1 MPSLST
7 KNYTSA
13 QVTQIKQAFAF
24 LNEGA
29 PATGPQLSI
38 WLDRQIRGTVHQHYS
53 RIESNQ
59 ADAAATVSVE
69 GF

>member
-13 QVTQIKQAFAF
+13 QVTKIQLAFAD
-24 LNEGA
+24 LNEGD
-29 PATGPQLSI
+29 PATGTQVSQ
-38 WLDRQIRGTVHQHYS
+38 WLDRQIRGKVHQHYS